1 MSMPRRTLMGAFV
14 AICAGA
20 VLAGCSASR
29 RPEEIS
35 PDGLRRVPSRSNGGV
50 FREPNWPFNQYQRFV
65 LEPLTVTFVED
76 WERQHPEAS
85 DKEIKRIREEAAK
98 LFREQFEKELIANGK
113 YGFAT
118 EPEPDVLIVAPT
130 ITDLDIAAPESDDM
144 RRQSYAMRSIS
155 LRITAELR
163 DAASGRLVGRVD
175 MFSPSREY
183 GTHELRPVNR
193 TSNAHEV
200 AQAIRQWALLFREA
214 LDVAKNEKKDS
225 KLE

>member
-1 MSMPRRTLMGAFV
+1 MSMPRRALMSVFV
-14 AICAGA
+14 AICAAA

-29 RPEEIS
+29 RPEEIT

-50 FREPNWPFNQYQRFV
+50 FREPGWPFHQYKRFV

-85 DKEIKRIREEAAK
+85 DKEIKRIRDEAAK
-98 LFREQFEKELIANGK
+98 LFREQFEKELIENGK

-118 EPEPDVLIVAPT
+118 EPEPDVLIVAPV
-130 ITDLDIAAPESDDM
+130 ITDLDIAAPESDDL
-144 RRQSYAMRSIS
+144 RKQSYAMRSIS
-155 LRITAELR
+155 LRVTAELR

-200 AQAIRQWALLFREA
+200 AQAIRQWTLLLREA
-214 LDVAKNEKKDS
+214 LDVAKNEKKES

>member
-1 MSMPRRTLMGAFV
+1 MSMPRRALMGAFV
-14 AICAGA
+14 AICAG
-20 VLAGCSASR
+20 VLLAGCSASR
-29 RPEEIS
+29 RPEEFS

-50 FREPNWPFNQYQRFV
+50 FREPGWPFHQYKRFV

-85 DKEIKRIREEAAK
+85 DREVKRIREEAAK
-98 LFREQFEKELIANGK
+98 LFREMFGKELIDNGK
-113 YGFAT
+113 YSFAT

-155 LRITAELR
+155 LRITAEMR

-200 AQAIRQWALLFREA
+200 AQAIRQWAILFREA

>member
-14 AICAGA
+14 TICAG
-20 VLAGCSASR
+20 VMLAGCSAAR
-29 RPEEIS
+29 RPEETS
-35 PDGLRRVPSRSNGGV
+35 PDGLQRVPSRSNGGV
-50 FREPNWPFNQYQRFV
+50 FREPGWPFNQYKRFV

-85 DKEIKRIREEAAK
+85 DKEIKRIRNEAAK
-98 LFREQFEKELIANGK
+98 LFREQFEKELIEKGK

-118 EPEPDVLIVAPT
+118 EPDPDVLIIAPA
-130 ITDLDIAAPESDDM
+130 ITELDIAAPETEDA
-144 RRQSYAMRSIS
+144 RKQSFAMRSIS
-155 LRITAELR
+155 LRITGELR

-200 AQAIRQWALLFREA
+200 SQAIRQWAQLFREA